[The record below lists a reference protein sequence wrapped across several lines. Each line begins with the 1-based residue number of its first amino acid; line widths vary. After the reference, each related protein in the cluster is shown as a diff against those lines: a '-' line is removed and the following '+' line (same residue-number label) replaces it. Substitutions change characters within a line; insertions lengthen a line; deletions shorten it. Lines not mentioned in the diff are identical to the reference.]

1 MTDNGASMK
10 KAGTTMA
17 VDKERMIDCLPIIV
31 SIQTEIRN
39 DKDSVL

>member
-10 KAGTTMA
+10 KTGTAMV
-17 VDKERMIDCLPIIV
+17 VDKERLIDCLPIIM

>member
-17 VDKERMIDCLPIIV
+17 VDKERLIDCLPIIV
-31 SIQTEIRN
+31 SIPTETRN
-39 DKDSVL
+39 EKSSVS

>member
-10 KAGTTMA
+10 TAGTAMV
-17 VDKERMIDCLPIIV
+17 VDKERLIDCLPIIV

-39 DKDSVL
+39 DKCSDL

>member
-17 VDKERMIDCLPIIV
+17 ADPEHVTDYFGIMMSIPTETRNEKSSV
-31 SIQTEIRN
+31 S
-39 DKDSVL
+39 